1 MNTKMLKQARELW
14 NVEDVSRETNRI
26 NQRKWIKAV
35 RMLGD
40 KWLLSKPIERKNHHA
55 L

>member
-1 MNTKMLKQARELW
+1 MLKQVRELW

-40 KWLLSKPIERKNHHA
+40 KWLLSKTIERKNHHA